1 MRTLVGT
8 GVVVGVAG
16 LALAGCSRAGEG
28 NAAAPAA
35 TSTFSPP
42 VSTSR
47 LDYGSRMERRFRKLY
62 KNQDDKL
69 ESSEFPKNRGERMIK
84 RLDTDGDGAVSADE
98 WSKGMLARFD
108 KRDKNRDGTLTDDE
122 GNKGERG
129 GKRGRRQG
137 GIDDETDEVDNGF

>member
-1 MRTLVGT
+1 
-8 GVVVGVAG
+8 
-16 LALAGCSRAGEG
+16 
-28 NAAAPAA
+28 
-35 TSTFSPP
+35 
-42 VSTSR
+42 
-47 LDYGSRMERRFRKLY
+47 MERRFRKLD

-69 ESSEFPKNRGERMIK
+69 ESSEFPKNRGERLIK